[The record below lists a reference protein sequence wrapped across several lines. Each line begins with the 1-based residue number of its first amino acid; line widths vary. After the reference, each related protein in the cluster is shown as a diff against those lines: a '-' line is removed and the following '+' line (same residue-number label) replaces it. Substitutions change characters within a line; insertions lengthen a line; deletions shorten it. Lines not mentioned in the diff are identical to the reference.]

1 MNRRTML
8 AISVFGLLLAPQR
21 SSAAGGN
28 GTILQLTKDPNCGC
42 CGDHAQYLRDHGYIV
57 EVSES
62 DRLAEL
68 RAALGV
74 PEQLAG
80 CHTIRAEGYVIEGHV
95 PAAAL
100 DKLLAERPMI
110 KGISVPGM
118 PAGSPGMGGEKTEPL
133 TVFVIDAGM
142 PKTFMTE

>member
-8 AISVFGLLLAPQR
+8 AMSFFGMLLAPQR
-21 SSAAGGN
+21 SNAEGGN
-28 GTILQLTKDPNCGC
+28 AMTLQLIKDPNCGC
-42 CGDHAQYLRDHGYIV
+42 CGNHAQYLRDHGYVV

-68 RAALGV
+68 RAELGV

-100 DKLLAERPMI
+100 DKLLAERPLI

-118 PAGSPGMGGEKTEPL
+118 PAGSPGMDGEKTEPL
-133 TVFVIDAGM
+133 AVFVIDDGT
-142 PKTFMTE
+142 PRIFMTE